1 MKSIKD
7 INLKGKKVFLR
18 ANFDVPIKSG
28 KVYDDARIK
37 ESLPTIKYLLSKG
50 AKVAIA
56 THLGRPKGVD
66 RNFSV
71 APVATRLKSLLGKKV
86 SLEYNILAEDIS
98 SKVELLDK
106 DKVILFENIRFWPEE
121 EQNNF
126 NFAKS
131 IASNFDIYIN
141 EAFPVNHRSH
151 ATIDAITRF
160 IPAYPGFA
168 LLKEIS
174 GLSKAK
180 DNPHHPFVV
189 VIGGIKVSDKI
200 DAILNLAKKA
210 DYILIG
216 GGLANTFLV
225 EHGYKLGSS
234 FYEKEAIGLAKEIL
248 KQVGNKI
255 ILPIDVVCAPSIK
268 SKKGEVFFINSI
280 PSQVCQEPLSVF
292 DIGPKTIIKWEDILK
307 TAKTVFWAGPLG
319 AFEYPAF
326 SNGTKKIARMITK
339 VVGDN
344 HETIVGGGDTTA
356 ALSMFNIKK
365 FTHISTAGSA
375 MLEFIAGKKMPG
387 IEALKRNR

>member
-7 INLKGKKVFLR
+7 IDLKNKKVLLR
-18 ANFDVPIKSG
+18 TNFDVPLKGG
-28 KVYDDARIK
+28 KVFDDSRIK

-50 AKVAIA
+50 AKVAII
-56 THLGRPKGVD
+56 THLGRPKGID
-66 RNFSV
+66 KNFSV
-71 APVATRLKSLLGKKV
+71 SPVSARLKSLLGKKV
-86 SLEYNILAEDIS
+86 SMEYDVLSDDVS
-98 SKVELLDK
+98 SKVDFLDK
-106 DKVILFENIRFWPEE
+106 DKVILFENIRFWSEE

-126 NFAKS
+126 NFAKK

-151 ATIDAITRF
+151 ATLDAITRF
-160 IPAYPGFA
+160 IPAYPGFS

-189 VIGGIKVSDKI
+189 IIGGIKVSDKI
-200 DAILNLAKKA
+200 DAILNLAKRA

-225 EHGYKLGSS
+225 EHGYKLGTS
-234 FYEKEAIGLAKEIL
+234 FYEKNAIGLAKEIL

-268 SKKGEVFFINSI
+268 SSKGEVFFINSI
-280 PSQVCQEPLSVF
+280 PSQVCQPPYGVF

-326 SNGTKKIARMITK
+326 SNGTKKIARAVSRVT
-339 VVGDN
+339 GEN
-344 HETIVGGGDTTA
+344 HETIVGGGDTTL
-356 ALSMFNIKK
+356 ALNMFNIKK
-365 FTHISTAGSA
+365 FTLISTAGSA
-375 MLEFIAGKKMPG
+375 MLEFIAGKELPG